1 MARMNLVYIMIPI
14 TSTLEHNKVVIEKSK
29 VEYFQ

>member
-14 TSTLEHNKVVIEKSK
+14 TSTLEQDKVVIEKSK